1 MTVATAPSLPGLDVA
16 RTMTTT
22 DVALL
27 VATARVAMATVT
39 AALAVPT
46 MMTAVVVTT
55 ALRLLQGA
63 AGDPSMTTR
72 LRLAVATT
80 MDTDATTLRH
90 RTLT

>member
-1 MTVATAPSLPGLDVA
+1 
-16 RTMTTT
+16 
-22 DVALL
+22 
-27 VATARVAMATVT
+27 
-39 AALAVPT
+39 